1 MQARTACSRSAATDE
16 ESLVSHTPHMRYV
29 SESRNIWY
37 GDYNFSDYEQESGVY
52 VQQPIAILDS
62 GVGGLT
68 VAKEVMRQLPREK
81 IIYFG
86 DTARA
91 PYGPRPAEEVIHF
104 TREIVDYLIQ
114 FQPKMIVI
122 ACNTATAFALEDI
135 RSRVDVPV
143 VGVIHPGA
151 RAAIN
156 RTQSGY
162 IGVIGTD
169 GTIRSR
175 AYEYALKQLSPHIE
189 AISLACPKLVP
200 LVEQGNFRSE
210 ETRQT
215 VNESLQPLFRTP
227 IDTLILGCT
236 HYPFLAETISEAMGR
251 QITLIS
257 SAEETARDISTI
269 LQVKSRLALGT
280 VIPVHQ
286 FYCSGE
292 PKLFKSIAERWLN
305 EQIELT
311 PIVWQVPHI
320 G

>member
-1 MQARTACSRSAATDE
+1 MVNRTS
-16 ESLVSHTPHMRYV
+16 
-29 SESRNIWY
+29 
-37 GDYNFSDYEQESGVY
+37 SDYEQESGVY

-68 VAKEVMRQLPREK
+68 VAREVMRQLPREK

-91 PYGPRPAEEVIHF
+91 PYGPRPAEEVIQY

-135 RSRVDVPV
+135 RSRVNVPV

-151 RAAIN
+151 RAAIK

-162 IGVIGTD
+162 IGVIGTE

-189 AISLACPKLVP
+189 VVSLACPKLVP

-210 ETRQT
+210 ETRHT
-215 VNESLQPLFRTP
+215 VDESLQPLFGTP

-236 HYPFLAETISEAMGR
+236 HYPFLAETISESMGG
-251 QITLIS
+251 QVTLIS

-269 LQVKSRLALGT
+269 LQVKSRLALET
-280 VIPVHQ
+280 IIPVHQ
-286 FYCSGE
+286 FYCSGD